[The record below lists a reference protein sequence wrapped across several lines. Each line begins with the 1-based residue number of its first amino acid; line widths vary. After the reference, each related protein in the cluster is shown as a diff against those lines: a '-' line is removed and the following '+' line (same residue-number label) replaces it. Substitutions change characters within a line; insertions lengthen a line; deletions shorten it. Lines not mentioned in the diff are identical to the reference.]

1 VHELC
6 KAGATVAANKGAS
19 APQLMVIFGWDTIKQ
34 DRAMHAQSGSNKL
47 AEAAMHLLEKR

>member
-6 KAGATVAANKGAS
+6 KAGATVAANKGAT
-19 APQLMVIFGWDTIKQ
+19 AGQLMAIFGWDTIKQ
-34 DRAMHAQSGSNKL
+34 AEQSGSNKL